1 VTCDQLHCIP
11 YRWIAPGVSQAFL
24 TKPLKNGSAAQVLWG
39 VYGSC
44 DNLFFS
50 GKKRWG
56 ALANTK
62 SPATRFIGNGID
74 ALLLLFFERCS
85 AVSQTK
91 FSEFYFRNFKK
102 ILNRGKLLKH
112 KSILLQCTKKVPEYR
127 YPLYRSTGTRFKQ
140 IILKGFLR
148 LDLQPVQLIY
158 PAARAA
164 RARAARAKQSF
175 SPPTAIYPPI
185 YSHMPSHAARASGG
199 SKEPT
204 TSSSSS

>member
-1 VTCDQLHCIP
+1 MQFMHGLVLCGHNRLHIGPLISQKFFVLFCFVLLLSGLYHDPKNHDRKKWSNLGSLQEGGKGGVIPLLTWQPILGDEVTCDQLHCIP

-74 ALLLLFFERCS
+74 ALLLLFFERFS

-91 FSEFYFRNFKK
+91 FSEFYFRNF
-102 ILNRGKLLKH
+102 
-112 KSILLQCTKKVPEYR
+112 
-127 YPLYRSTGTRFKQ
+127 
-140 IILKGFLR
+140 
-148 LDLQPVQLIY
+148 
-158 PAARAA
+158 
-164 RARAARAKQSF
+164 
-175 SPPTAIYPPI
+175 
-185 YSHMPSHAARASGG
+185 
-199 SKEPT
+199 
-204 TSSSSS
+204 